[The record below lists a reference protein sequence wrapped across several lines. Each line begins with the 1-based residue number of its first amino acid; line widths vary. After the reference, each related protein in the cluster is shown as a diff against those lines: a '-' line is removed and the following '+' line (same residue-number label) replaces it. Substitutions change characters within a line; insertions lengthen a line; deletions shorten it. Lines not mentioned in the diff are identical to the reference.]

1 MPLIWGCFSLTL
13 APMDRG
19 NQSGTDSEGAGLTW
33 LGFAMLTVCCFGVYG
48 NFLHS
53 GQLGMADPVNGR
65 FKAFLFVGAAYF
77 LVAVLAPLGILLA
90 KKAPMHMT
98 IKGMFFS
105 FLAGSAGAVGAF
117 GILLALGN
125 GGTPA
130 VVMSIVF
137 AGAPIVNA
145 IYSMITH
152 PPEKGL
158 SALKPQF
165 YLGILLAALGG
176 ALVTLNKPSGA
187 AKPADAPATAKEESH
202 AAAGSTPPSHLLRV
216 RL

>member
-1 MPLIWGCFSLTL
+1 M
-13 APMDRG
+13 A
-19 NQSGTDSEGAGLTW
+19 W
-33 LGFAMLTVCCFGVYG
+33 LGFAMLTVFCFGVYG

-77 LVAVLAPLGILLA
+77 LVAVLGPLIILLSKRA
-90 KKAPMHMT
+90 SFSMT
-98 IKGMFFS
+98 VKGVFFS
-105 FLAGSAGAVGAF
+105 FLAGTAGAVGAF

-145 IYSMITH
+145 IYSMIAH

-165 YLGILLAALGG
+165 YLGIILAALGG
-176 ALVTLNKPSGA
+176 ALVTLNKPSSA
-187 AKPADAPATAKEESH
+187 PPEKKEAPAAH
-202 AAAGSTPPSHLLRV
+202 AAAAGSTFSPESDRAGQL
-216 RL
+216 

>member
-1 MPLIWGCFSLTL
+1 MSNDSNGG
-13 APMDRG
+13 APES
-19 NQSGTDSEGAGLTW
+19 QSSYTW
-33 LGFAMLTVCCFGVYG
+33 LGFAMLTVICFGVYG

-65 FKAFLFVGAAYF
+65 YKAFLFVGVAYF
-77 LVAVLAPLGILLA
+77 LVAILGPIAILKA
-90 KKAPMHMT
+90 KKASNSLT
-98 IKGMFFS
+98 LKGVIYS
-105 FLAGSAGAVGAF
+105 FLAGTAGAIGAF

-158 SALKPQF
+158 SALRPQF
-165 YLGILLAALGG
+165 YLGIILAALGG
-176 ALVTLNKPSGA
+176 AIVTLNKPT
-187 AKPADAPATAKEESH
+187 PAHSSQQE
-202 AAAGSTPPSHLLRV
+202 PPSSEAHSAH
-216 RL
+216 